1 MAVLDSEAEQELL
14 DAAAWYD
21 RRRAALGER
30 FVDEVLEVG
39 RTIDAHPEA
48 GRLLVPRADGEP
60 VRQFPLKSFPYV
72 LVYLPQQRPI
82 LIVAVAHTRRM
93 PQYWAERVSNSDDQD
108 P

>member
-1 MAVLDSEAEQELL
+1 MAVLDSDAEQELL

-21 RRRAALGER
+21 RRRTALGQR
-30 FVDEVLEVG
+30 LVDEVLEVG
-39 RTIDAHPEA
+39 RTLDAHPEA

-72 LVYLPQQRPI
+72 LVYLPRERPI
-82 LIVAVAHTRRM
+82 LIVAVAHTSRM
-93 PQYWAERVSNSDDQD
+93 PGYWAERAGSSDGQE